1 MSGNVGNMSGKAP
14 NFQVHMSSRKAI
26 ERGTCRRL

>member
-1 MSGNVGNMSGKAP
+1 MSGKAP